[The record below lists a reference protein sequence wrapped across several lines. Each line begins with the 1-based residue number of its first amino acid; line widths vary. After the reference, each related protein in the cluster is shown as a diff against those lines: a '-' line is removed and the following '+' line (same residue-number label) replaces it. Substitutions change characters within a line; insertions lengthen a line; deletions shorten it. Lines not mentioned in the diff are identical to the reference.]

1 MRARAMSSA
10 PARRQSESEC
20 SARTQRGC
28 ARSSSTAARGA
39 CGEGSSLA
47 AAPFPRDTASPPC
60 EIGVGPA
67 RCRRTRCTPTAA
79 RWRSGAALAQPLVRR
94 ASTSAARPAGGK
106 RRRRLRRCGRLVPR
120 LLPRYGRVSARGGV
134 GLQAARADLGTGAS
148 PEDGSCGPAHL
159 PAGQVPLLALALA
172 CSLVSRSR
180 STDRAAAAHSGG
192 RCGALLGGARRSR
205 RRCSGSRLCRGRH
218 GGQQVSCVS
227 RLRPPPA
234 IWQPPPSATPCPRRT
249 RAATGMAVRDPR
261 RTCDLP
267 RSVVCAEASV
277 RADAQGTG
285 ADVRPLAD
293 AAARRPSRIRSLELA
308 AREGWDSCFRSGLR
322 PASARS
328 MVCFHG
334 ALAAPLLRDGACRS
348 PA

>member
-180 STDRAAAAHSGG
+180 STDRAAAAHAGCRWG
-192 RCGALLGGARRSR
+192 ILGWAALAGPAAGAAARASAAAGTAGSKSHASLVCARRPP
-205 RRCSGSRLCRGRH
+205 SGSRLHRRRHARG
-218 GGQQVSCVS
+218 G
-227 RLRPPPA
+227 L
-234 IWQPPPSATPCPRRT
+234 
-249 RAATGMAVRDPR
+249 
-261 RTCDLP
+261 
-267 RSVVCAEASV
+267 E
-277 RADAQGTG
+277 
-285 ADVRPLAD
+285 RPLGWQCGTLG
-293 AAARRPSRIRSLELA
+293 ARVTCRAPSSAPRPQ
-308 AREGWDSCFRSGLR
+308 
-322 PASARS
+322 
-328 MVCFHG
+328 
-334 ALAAPLLRDGACRS
+334 
-348 PA
+348 